1 MHVRRKQSRDRHTHQ
16 QDGKSSASSATT
28 VEEHSSPSRL
38 PHEYDTMK
46 VPIGRPAV
54 SLRINC
60 TIRMTPTTMQ
70 ATDINVECQLEYT
83 GRRGAQRWDLWE
95 LP

>member
-1 MHVRRKQSRDRHTHQ
+1 
-16 QDGKSSASSATT
+16 
-28 VEEHSSPSRL
+28 
-38 PHEYDTMK
+38 MK

-70 ATDINVECQLEYT
+70 ATGINVECQKVQLEYT
-83 GRRGAQRWDLWE
+83 GRKGAQRWDLWE